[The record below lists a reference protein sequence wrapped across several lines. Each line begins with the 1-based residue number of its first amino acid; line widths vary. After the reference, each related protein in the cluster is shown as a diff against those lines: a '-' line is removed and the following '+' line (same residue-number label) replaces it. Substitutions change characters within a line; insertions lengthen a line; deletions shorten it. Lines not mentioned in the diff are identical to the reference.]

1 MGMITFLLA
10 TVFAL
15 GNWRPENVTAFEPA
29 TLHIRDEDDGRSNGQ
44 VVSKVAGETLE
55 RLRGRSVWL
64 SCRVKQVSSSSAKG
78 VGIALVTETD
88 RRDGNVRRV
97 AATGR
102 KGGLG
107 ETGLRIKMSV
117 PEDAKS
123 LKVILRCADG
133 WNQTGEAF
141 FSDVIL
147 ADDLK
152 DVPPVHVTAAAKL
165 MDFPHRIK
173 ETDYTEAERKYRES
187 YRNQPPTDEDERKRP
202 SIAKGTWYMD
212 GKPVFWIGGW
222 LHGNRTTDWPEKNPD
237 RQGVGHVAY
246 TTPPSA
252 ELFAKI
258 GFNSSQISHAPVQA
272 GKALMGLPISW
283 ARKGFAETEREDA
296 DFIRGFGDVPMVVDF
311 AYGFAAEI
319 PKADRTKLD
328 QVTDWWHLFIPFC
341 PEHPEGNRYYESY
354 FLGGARTLMRYGMNV
369 FIYELFNESSYS
381 CACPAN
387 VQAFALAMKRKYGT
401 IAAANA
407 QWGTDFDSFRD
418 VAVRTGFSDAGGAFY
433 DWCLYLGDR
442 YADLLRKYK
451 ETIRRVDRRKNVYFT
466 EQSAG
471 EPPHR
476 PGIDYRKVASAL
488 DVVTLEGGWRYGW
501 RKPKPPYADPI
512 AEIVA
517 SSGDE
522 HYFTLDFYRAL
533 SKDAKPIMNNEH
545 YCGRFENGVR
555 VPSRREDFITSFWLE
570 TMHGVSGCFSY
581 NYDKRS
587 WEWKTPA
594 EAKKVVVKKNDYKSY
609 SLLNPYAMPPEHLD
623 AFQLFKDELEPCREK
638 LLPMPRTKPATV
650 AVLFSYP
657 TLWRAKA
664 VWNENDAVRRTCD
677 WYTRLLHRQIPV
689 KVVFDEDIATL
700 GKEVEWLVLPA
711 ASRCADETVDAMR
724 RFVARGGRI
733 AAADDALTKTV
744 WERVRKPE
752 ERPKMTV
759 FKDASACID
768 GILKSGVTRWATLEA
783 LDGAPLT
790 AADVQVCDRGD
801 FKLLSCV
808 EMNASRARRVRL
820 RLNVGEGRY
829 RLRTIPA
836 GKPETVDIARPIE
849 FDLPPQERR
858 ILVFER

>member
-1 MGMITFLLA
+1 MIPILLA

-15 GNWRPENVTAFEPA
+15 GNWTPENVTSFDPA
-29 TLHIRDEDDGRSNGQ
+29 TLHVRDEDGGRSNGQ
-44 VVSKVAGETLE
+44 VVSKVSGDALM
-55 RLRGRSVWL
+55 RLRGKSAWL
-64 SCRVKQVSSSSAKG
+64 FSRVKQVSSSSAKG
-78 VGIALVTETD
+78 VGIALLAETGG
-88 RRDGNVRRV
+88 RDGNVRRV
-97 AATGR
+97 ATTGR
-102 KGGLG
+102 KGELDL
-107 ETGLRIKMSV
+107 TDLRVKMSV

-123 LKVILRCADG
+123 LKVVLRCADG

-141 FSDVIL
+141 FSGVIL
-147 ADDLK
+147 ADNLN
-152 DVPPVHVTAAAKL
+152 DVPPVHVTEAAKL
-165 MDFPHRIK
+165 MDFSHRVK
-173 ETDYTEAERKYRES
+173 EADYTEAERKYRDS
-187 YRNQPPTDEDERKRP
+187 YRNQPPTEEDGRTRP
-202 SIAKGTWYMD
+202 TIRNGTWYMD

-222 LHGNRTTDWPEKNPD
+222 LHGNRTTDWPVKSPD

-252 ELFAKI
+252 ELFEKI

-283 ARKGFAETEREDA
+283 AKKGFEETEREDA

-311 AYGFAAEI
+311 AYGFAADV

-354 FLGGARTLMRYGMNV
+354 FLGGTRTLMRYGMNV
-369 FIYELFNESSYS
+369 FIYELFNESSYC

-407 QWGTDFDSFRD
+407 QWGTVFDSFRD
-418 VAVRTGFSDAGGAFY
+418 VAVRTGFSDAAGAHY
-433 DWCLYLGDR
+433 DWCLFIGDR
-442 YADLLRKYK
+442 YAELLRKYK
-451 ETIRRVDRRKNVYFT
+451 ATVRSADRRKNVYFT

-476 PGIDYRKVASAL
+476 PGIDYRKVAAAL
-488 DVVTLEGGWRYGW
+488 DVLTLEGGWRYGW
-501 RKPKPPYADPI
+501 RKSEPPHDDPA

-517 SSGDE
+517 SSGAE
-522 HYFTLDFYRAL
+522 HSFTLDFYRAL
-533 SKDAKPIMNNEH
+533 SKDVKPVMNNEH

-555 VPSRREDFITSFWLE
+555 VPSRREDFVTSFWQE
-570 TMHGVSGCFSY
+570 TMHGVSGSFSY
-581 NYDKRS
+581 NWDKRS
-587 WEWKTPA
+587 WEWKTPE
-594 EAKKVVVKKNDYKSY
+594 EAKSVVLKKNDYKSY

-623 AFQLFKDELEPCREK
+623 AFKLFRDELEPYRER

-664 VWNENDAVRRTCD
+664 AWNENEAVRRTCD
-677 WYTRLLHRQIPV
+677 WYTQLLHKQIPV

-733 AAADDALTKTV
+733 AAAEDALTMSV
-744 WERVRKPE
+744 WERARKPE
-752 ERPKMTV
+752 DRPKMTV
-759 FKDASACID
+759 FTDASACAD
-768 GILKSGVTRWATLEA
+768 GVLKSGVTRWATLEA
-783 LDGAPLT
+783 LDGNPLT

-801 FKLLSCV
+801 FKLVSCV
-808 EMNASRARRVRL
+808 EMNASKIRRVRL
-820 RLNVGEGRY
+820 RLNVGAGRY

-836 GKPETVDIARPIE
+836 GTSETVDIARPIE